1 MNEFDLDII
10 IDTYAPMI
18 GGCNSSDISAP
29 AREKIRSDV
38 LGMLSKD
45 FRFQTDDELQ
55 ELSKSIQGWTNKY
68 PNK

>member
-55 ELSKSIQGWTNKY
+55 EL
-68 PNK
+68 